1 MRNRVTFILGLIVA
15 AALLLY
21 AVTFTVRFD
30 QTAVVTTFERADQ
43 DDLIQ
48 EAGLYFKAPWPIS
61 KVQPYPKKLQILET
75 GQQQYQTAD
84 GKSVVASLYVTWR
97 IDDAFAFFKS
107 LENLDTA
114 RSRITDLVD
123 NLYAQL
129 SAYAFD
135 ELVNPDPSAI
145 KLDAFETQATAAL
158 QDSVNQLGFGITV
171 EKVGLRRLTLPE
183 AVSENVF
190 ASMRTTREALAASAE
205 QEGAAR
211 ANQITSEAESIRN
224 RILAFANSTAT
235 AIRAEGQREVA
246 EQYEMFNEAPELA
259 IFLAKLQ
266 AMEQILA
273 EQATVILDANQFDL
287 FQLLRG
293 DSQEAGN

>member
-21 AVTFTVRFD
+21 AVTYTVRFD
-30 QTAVVTTFERADQ
+30 ETAVVTTFEQANE
-43 DDLIQ
+43 DDRIN

-61 KVQPYPKKLQILET
+61 KVYRYPRKLQVLET
-75 GQQQYQTAD
+75 AQQQYQTAD
-84 GKSVVASLYVTWR
+84 GKSVVATLYVTWH
-97 IDDAFAFFKS
+97 IDNAFGFFKTVKD
-107 LENLDTA
+107 LDTA

-135 ELVNPDPSAI
+135 ELVNPDPSKI
-145 KLDAFETQATAAL
+145 KLDAFESQATQAL
-158 QDSVNQLGFGITV
+158 QASVNQLGFGITI
-171 EKVGLRRLTLPE
+171 EKVGLRRLALPE

-211 ANQITSEAESIRN
+211 ANQITSEAQSIRN
-224 RILAFANSTAT
+224 RILAFANATAT

-246 EQYEMFNEAPELA
+246 EQYELFNEAPELA
-259 IFLAKLQ
+259 IFLAKLE
-266 AMEQILA
+266 AIEQILSQ
-273 EQATVILDANQFDL
+273 QATIVLDANQFDL

-293 DSQEAGN
+293 NTAPAE

>member
-15 AALLLY
+15 AALLAY
-21 AVTFTVRFD
+21 AITYTVRFD
-30 QTAVVTTFERADQ
+30 ETAVVTTFERADEN
-43 DDLIQ
+43 DLIN
-48 EAGLYFKAPWPIS
+48 EAGIDLKWPWPIS
-61 KVQPYPKKLQILET
+61 KVYRYPKKLQVLET
-75 GQQQYQTAD
+75 SEQQYQTAD

-97 IDDAFAFFKS
+97 IENAFEFFKTVKD
-107 LENLDTA
+107 LDTA
-114 RSRITDLVD
+114 RSRMTDLVD

-135 ELVNPDPSAI
+135 ELVNPNPAVI
-145 KLDAFETQATAAL
+145 KLDDFEAVATTAL
-158 QDSVNQLGFGITV
+158 QESVNQLGFGITI
-171 EKVGLRRLTLPE
+171 EKVGLRRLSLPE

-211 ANQITSEAESIRN
+211 ANQITSEANSIRN

-246 EQYEMFNEAPELA
+246 EQYELFNEAPELA
-259 IFLAKLQ
+259 IFLAKLE
-266 AMEQILA
+266 AIERILA
-273 EQATVILDANQFDL
+273 EQATIILDANQFDL

-293 DSQEAGN
+293 ETQEAGN